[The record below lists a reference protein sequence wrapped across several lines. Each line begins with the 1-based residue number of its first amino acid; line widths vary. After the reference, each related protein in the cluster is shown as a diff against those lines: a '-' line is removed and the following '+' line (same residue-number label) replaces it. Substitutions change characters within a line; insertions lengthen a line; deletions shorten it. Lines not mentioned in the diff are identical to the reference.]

1 MKCELTIALSSSKP
15 IEVFKKHIKDNFPKH
30 GHKKWNDFPFL
41 MTMSE
46 ANFINELE
54 KTELSELLE
63 NNRFK
68 CFSSN

>member
-1 MKCELTIALSSSKP
+1 
-15 IEVFKKHIKDNFPKH
+15 
-30 GHKKWNDFPFL
+30 

-68 CFSSN
+68 CFSSNWL